1 MYLTL
6 VSKINQ
12 NCRKTRLFFHICFQR
27 VLYQFDF
34 VWAPF
39 WLPWSSLLASLGPIW
54 SALWLLLAPLASIL
68 GVQRRPWPPF
78 SASTARSEAFLDRGS
93 PTSALQARFGS
104 SLASFQAPSLW
115 RSILTPFLG
124 NIITGKDDATRRPC
138 VTSAFGLVRRRTAGQ

>member
-1 MYLTL
+1 MFYSIL
-6 VSKINQ
+6 VPKINQ
-12 NCRKTRLFFHICFQR
+12 NRLQNQRKTRLFFHICFQR

-78 SASTARSEAFLDRGS
+78 WASRPRSEAFLDSGS
-93 PTSALQARFGS
+93 PKSTLQARFGS
-104 SLASFQAPSLW
+104 SLASFQAPSGDLFLHF
-115 RSILTPFLG
+115 SIHFGIDWTDQHIL
-124 NIITGKDDATRRPC
+124 
-138 VTSAFGLVRRRTAGQ
+138 AFVGQHHDWKG